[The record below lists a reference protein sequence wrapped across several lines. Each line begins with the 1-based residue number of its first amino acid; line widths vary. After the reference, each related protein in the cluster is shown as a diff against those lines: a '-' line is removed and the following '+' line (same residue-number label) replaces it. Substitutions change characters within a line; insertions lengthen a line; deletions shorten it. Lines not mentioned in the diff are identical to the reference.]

1 MSKLSERLADALA
14 DVTVRL
20 ALARSSIGSVY
31 KIAQTVFVRFSILWE
46 AKPAGAGMM
55 DAFSAKNPV
64 LVVSQKSVFVV
75 TLHPFRSKSAFYP
88 VRRYML
94 FVEWHHFHASIF
106 GLGVFVPP

>member
-46 AKPAGAGMM
+46 AKPAGAER
-55 DAFSAKNPV
+55 DC
-64 LVVSQKSVFVV
+64 
-75 TLHPFRSKSAFYP
+75 
-88 VRRYML
+88 
-94 FVEWHHFHASIF
+94 
-106 GLGVFVPP
+106 